1 LGHCCAF
8 CSLRQP
14 TLNFQ
19 THWRRARILEST
31 YLPYLE
37 LAAIIVI
44 LYTGVKHKKAVNMKR
59 NMSQLA
65 AIIKKHALKFEL

>member
-1 LGHCCAF
+1 
-8 CSLRQP
+8 
-14 TLNFQ
+14 
-19 THWRRARILEST
+19 LEST